1 MPAFAYKA
9 MAADGARRT
18 GISQAPDIQAAA
30 GALRAEGLLILEIR
44 EISPWNV
51 GGLWRRLRSAE
62 IRTPRLIE
70 SLMPVSHRDI
80 VRFFRQMAMM
90 LRSGLPLLH
99 AVEVFRDQCSNPR
112 LARAVGRIA
121 ARLLAGD
128 SLSSAMGQQRRLF
141 SPLAVRMIATGEV
154 TGELDTLLERLAA
167 QREQEAD
174 LKSSLMTSLTY
185 PALVVVITVGV
196 VAFLVAS
203 VIPKFIHFLE
213 SRNASL
219 PATTRWLVDIT
230 DFLNTNGLWIGAAL
244 LGSLL
249 AIAGLAATRQ
259 GRYAID
265 RAVLSLPLLGRLFT
279 LAFVAHFGRTL
290 AILLRS
296 GVQVMDGL
304 KIIGES
310 VGNKAFAA
318 QVRKAEAAV
327 LRGQPLSQG
336 LRARIIPSILPELV
350 STGEVA
356 GTLDTV
362 LEELGVYH
370 ERRLQRQIKW
380 MATLIEPAVI
390 LIVGGIV
397 GFVYIAFFQALY
409 QMSTAGQ

>member
-9 MAADGARRT
+9 MAADGAGRT
-18 GISQAPDIQAAA
+18 GVSQAPDVHAAA

-44 EISPWNV
+44 EVSLRGV

-62 IRTPRLIE
+62 VRTPRLIE
-70 SLMPVSHRDI
+70 SLRPVSRRDI

-99 AVEVFRDQCSNPR
+99 ATEVFRDQCSNPR

-121 ARLLAGD
+121 SRLLAGE
-128 SLSSAMGQQRRLF
+128 SLSAALAQEPRLF

-154 TGELDTLLERLAA
+154 TGELDTILERLAA
-167 QREQEAD
+167 QIEQDAE
-174 LKSSLMTSLTY
+174 LRNSLMTSLTY

-196 VAFLVAS
+196 VTFLVTS
-203 VIPKFIHFLE
+203 VIPKFMHFLE
-213 SRNASL
+213 SRNAAL
-219 PATTRWLVDIT
+219 PATTQLLMDIT
-230 DFLNTNGLWIGAAL
+230 TFLNTYGPWIGAAL
-244 LGSLL
+244 LAVLL
-249 AIAGLAATRQ
+249 AVAGLATTRR

-265 RAVLSLPLLGRLFT
+265 RTVLSIPLLGRLLT

-290 AILLRS
+290 ALLLRS

-304 KIIGES
+304 KILGES
-310 VGNKAFAA
+310 VANKAFAA
-318 QVRKAEAAV
+318 EIQKAEAAV

-370 ERRLQRQIKW
+370 EQRLQREIKW

-390 LIVGGIV
+390 LIVGSVV

-409 QMSTAGQ
+409 QMSSAGQ